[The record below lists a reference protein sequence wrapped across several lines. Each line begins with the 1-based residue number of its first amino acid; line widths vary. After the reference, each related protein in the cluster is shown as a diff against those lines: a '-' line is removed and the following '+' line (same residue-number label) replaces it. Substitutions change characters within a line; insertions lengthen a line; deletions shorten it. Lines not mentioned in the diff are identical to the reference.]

1 MTLRAR
7 ILLLFV
13 GFALIPAA
21 LLGAGDYAQSMNA
34 LRLLLDSR
42 SEVLAEQ
49 IRAELSNA
57 WTRVQTDVEG
67 LAHLLSQTDEPLTSE
82 ELKVLLDDQSDLLAG
97 LRIER
102 AGQAPVVASRPP
114 LGEPCTA
121 SDGDDLTIRVQV
133 PDTEG
138 AETLVGMVSPAR
150 LFERAPSLRSR
161 MGPSGRTEILDP
173 SGRIVYGHDCDSVG
187 TSAMASVLGAPR
199 SGAAPHG
206 FHHVRYEAP
215 GGNAQSVW
223 TATIAPMEIGDYA
236 VVVQANEDDFLT
248 AFRESRMEYLAIAL
262 GVILLAALIFGL
274 AASRQFR
281 ALRSLTA
288 AADQI
293 EVGNLRPWLP
303 PPGQDEVGRLSFAF
317 RNMVERLSES
327 IRQVEVT
334 NKMASVG
341 ELASYLSHEI
351 RNPLS
356 SIRLS
361 LQSLHRDLKGGFIP
375 SDADRIIAI
384 ATNEVKRLDGVVRTV
399 LEIGRPRDADDD
411 SYCSM
416 HETIQESLN
425 ILAPKLRAQGLELEF
440 LPRAERDF
448 VKGSAEGLRG
458 VWLNLL
464 VNAIDALQDTEQGR
478 IRVSTALS
486 DDGEQCHVRIV
497 DNGPGVP
504 PDLVDTIFQPFF
516 TTKMRGNGIGL
527 PTALK
532 SVEQAG
538 GTISYEPAAAGTG
551 AVFVVKLIVAQ
562 LEQSPDPEA
571 ETTHLE
577 PTFA

>member
-34 LRLLLDSR
+34 LRLVLDSR
-42 SEVLAEQ
+42 SEVLAGQ
-49 IRAELSNA
+49 VRAELSNA
-57 WTRVQTDVEG
+57 WTRALLDVEG
-67 LAHLLSQTDEPLTSE
+67 LARIVSRMDEPLTADD
-82 ELKVLLDDQSDLLAG
+82 LADVLSDQSDLLAE

-102 AGQAPVVASRPP
+102 AGLAPVEASRPP
-114 LGEPCTA
+114 LEEPCTA
-121 SDGDDLTIRVQV
+121 SGGDPLTIRAQV
-133 PDTEG
+133 PGTDG
-138 AETLVGMVSPAR
+138 AETLVGTVSRAR
-150 LFERAPSLRSR
+150 LFDHAPSLRSR
-161 MGPSGRTEILDP
+161 MGPSGRTEIVDP
-173 SGRIVYGHDCDSVG
+173 SGHIVYALDCEAVG
-187 TSAMASVLGAPR
+187 ASVPKPVLGILRSAPSR
-199 SGAAPHG
+199 HG
-206 FHHVRYEAP
+206 FKHVRYDAAS
-215 GGNAQSVW
+215 GDATSDW
-223 TATIAPMEIGDYA
+223 TATIAPTEIGRYA
-236 VVVQANEDDFLT
+236 VVVHASEDDFLT
-248 AFRESRMEYLAIAL
+248 AFRESRMEYLAVAL

-317 RNMVERLSES
+317 RNMVERLSDS

-399 LEIGRPRDADDD
+399 LEIGRPRDDDDD
-411 SYCSM
+411 SYCSV
-416 HETIQESLN
+416 HETIQDSLN
-425 ILAPKLRAQGLELEF
+425 VLAPKIRAQGLEVEF
-440 LPRAERDF
+440 HPRAEKDL

-458 VWLNLL
+458 VWINLL
-464 VNAIDALQDTEQGR
+464 VNAVDALQDTEHGR
-478 IRVSTALS
+478 IRVSTTLAG
-486 DDGEQCHVRIV
+486 DGEQCHVRIA

-504 PDLVDTIFQPFF
+504 PDIVDTIFQPFF

-532 SVEQAG
+532 AVEHAG
-538 GTISYEPAAAGTG
+538 GTISYEPVAAGTG
-551 AVFVVKLIVAQ
+551 AVFVVKLMVAQ
-562 LEQSPDPEA
+562 LEQPPEPET
-571 ETTHLE
+571 ETTQRE

>member
-34 LRLLLDSR
+34 LRLVLDSR
-42 SEVLAEQ
+42 SEVLAGQ
-49 IRAELSNA
+49 VRGELSNA
-57 WTRVQTDVEG
+57 WTRAQLDVEG
-67 LAHLLSQTDEPLTSE
+67 VAHLLSETNEPVTSDALTEVLSE
-82 ELKVLLDDQSDLLAG
+82 QSDLLAG

-102 AGQAPVVASRPP
+102 AGQAPVTAARPP
-114 LGEPCTA
+114 LEEPCTA
-121 SDGDDLTIRVQV
+121 DGDELAIRARV
-133 PDTEG
+133 PGTDG
-138 AETLVGMVSPAR
+138 AEVLVGTVSPAR
-150 LFERAPSLRSR
+150 LVERAPSLRSR
-161 MGPSGRTEILDP
+161 MGPSGRTEIVDP
-173 SGRIVYGHDCDSVG
+173 SGRIVYPHDCGSVG
-187 TSAMASVLGAPR
+187 ASVPEPVLGTLR
-199 SGAAPHG
+199 SNASRYG
-206 FHHVRYEAP
+206 FKHVRYEAAS
-215 GGNAQSVW
+215 GNIEADW
-223 TATIAPMEIGDYA
+223 TATVAPTDLGGYA
-236 VVVQANEDDFLT
+236 VVVHASEDDFLT
-248 AFRESRMEYLAIAL
+248 PFRESRTEYLAVVL

-303 PPGQDEVGRLSFAF
+303 PPGNDEVGRLSFAF

-399 LEIGRPRDADDD
+399 LEIGRPRDDDDD
-411 SYCSM
+411 SYCSA
-416 HETIQESLN
+416 HETMQESLN
-425 ILAPKLRAQGLELEF
+425 VLAPKLRAQGLEVEF
-440 LPRAERDF
+440 VARAERDL
-448 VKGSAEGLRG
+448 VKGSAEGLRS
-458 VWLNLL
+458 VWINLL
-464 VNAIDALQDTEQGR
+464 VNAVDALQDTEHGR
-478 IRVSTALS
+478 IRVSTSLS
-486 DDGEQCHVRIV
+486 DDGKRCHVRIA

-538 GTISYEPAAAGTG
+538 GTISYEPVAAGTG

-562 LEQSPDPEA
+562 LEEQPPEPET
-571 ETTHLE
+571 ETTQRE
-577 PTFA
+577 PSFA